1 MAHDDVNSSLDDNV
15 SAQPATEADQTDQR
29 HRQFWTYV
37 VPRSQRRSLENLSDQ
52 LNLDT
57 GDTHAKRSSFWV
69 MLTLSGVIAIAGI
82 MNDSTATVI
91 GAMIIAPLAVP
102 ILGMGLG
109 IVTGDVK
116 AIYRSFGYVGVSVVI
131 VVLMGALAVWLLPG
145 TDTVL
150 QSSQVTGRT
159 SPGLL
164 DLVAAFATGFA
175 GSIARARKDLGDVLP
190 GIAIAIS
197 LVPPLGVV
205 GVCIGSGAW
214 ELAFGALLLF
224 ISNVVALVIAST
236 VVFLWV
242 GYPREEFAAHPG
254 PRGRRAYRVLAV
266 SAVFVALPMLA
277 NTVLT
282 TLQAYYVQEVRNE
295 TVSWLEDTPGA
306 HVEDVQVAG
315 TDVVITVLAPATLP
329 DTDELKTRVH
339 EVVPV
344 DLPVIVEH
352 SVGERTTIE

>member
-1 MAHDDVNSSLDDNV
+1 MKRNLDGEV
-15 SAQPATEADQTDQR
+15 SAQPEQEGAPVAQR
-29 HRQFWTYV
+29 RQFWTYV

-69 MLTLSGVIAIAGI
+69 MLTLSGVIAVAGV

-102 ILGMGLG
+102 ILSMGLG
-109 IVTGDVK
+109 IVTGDVQ
-116 AIYRSFGYVGVSVVI
+116 AVYRSFGYVGVSVAI
-131 VVLMGALAVWLLPG
+131 VVLMGALAMLLLPG

-205 GVCIGSGAW
+205 GVCFGSGEW
-214 ELAFGALLLF
+214 GLGLGALLLF

-242 GYPREEFAAHPG
+242 GYPQEEFAAHPG
-254 PRGRRAYRVLAV
+254 PRGHRAYRVLAA

-277 NTVLT
+277 NTVFT
-282 TLQAYYVQEVRNE
+282 TLQAYWVQEIRSE
-295 TVSWLEDTPGA
+295 TDLWLEDTPGA
-306 HVEDVQVAG
+306 YVEDVEFAG
-315 TDVVITVLAPATLP
+315 AEVVITVLAPLRLP
-329 DTDELKTRVH
+329 DTAELEEQVH
-339 EVVPV
+339 DVIPV
-344 DLPVIVEH
+344 DLPVVLEH
-352 SVGERTTIE
+352 SVGRRTTTSDDDS